1 MNKQGCLLAVLE
13 VIIAIMAIMAI
24 ATVARQEVRELLKVT
39 EEALMLLIVLAPKI
53 ELLLGHL
60 VNLAERQ
67 ELVVVVR
74 VALLQSTAESIVRV
88 EKEIE
93 LELEG
98 DVEAVHQ
105 SDDSIHAVG
114 IETTVEVHN
123 VVNTVLLDFVLH
135 GRFLSIDSTFFGEG
149 TDGRTRTRICSGAHA
164 HIQAANSL
172 QNHRP
177 IRA

>member
-13 VIIAIMAIMAI
+13 VIIAIVAI

-39 EEALMLLIVLAPKI
+39 EEALTLLIVLAPQI

-93 LELEG
+93 LELSR
-98 DVEAVHQ
+98 DVEAIHQ
-105 SDDSIHAVG
+105 SSDCLHAVAVA
-114 IETTVEVHN
+114 TTVKIHD
-123 VVNTVLLDFVLH
+123 VVNAVLLDFVLH
-135 GRFLSIDSTFFGEG
+135 D
-149 TDGRTRTRICSGAHA
+149 
-164 HIQAANSL
+164 
-172 QNHRP
+172 
-177 IRA
+177 

>member
-13 VIIAIMAIMAI
+13 VIIAIMAI

-39 EEALMLLIVLAPKI
+39 EEALTLLIVLAPQI

-74 VALLQSTAESIVRV
+74 VALLQSTAESIVHV

-93 LELEG
+93 LELSR
-98 DVEAVHQ
+98 DVEALHQ
-105 SDDSIHAVG
+105 SSDCLHAVAVA
-114 IETTVEVHN
+114 TTVKIHD
-123 VVNTVLLDFVLH
+123 VVNAVLLDFVLH
-135 GRFLSIDSTFFGEG
+135 D
-149 TDGRTRTRICSGAHA
+149 
-164 HIQAANSL
+164 
-172 QNHRP
+172 
-177 IRA
+177 

>member
-13 VIIAIMAIMAI
+13 VIIAIVAI

-39 EEALMLLIVLAPKI
+39 EEALTLLIVLAPQI

-74 VALLQSTAESIVRV
+74 VALLQSTAESIVHV

-93 LELEG
+93 LELSR
-98 DVEAVHQ
+98 DVEAIHQ
-105 SDDSIHAVG
+105 SSDCLHAVAVA
-114 IETTVEVHN
+114 TTVKIHD
-123 VVNTVLLDFVLH
+123 VVNAVLLDFVLY
-135 GRFLSIDSTFFGEG
+135 D
-149 TDGRTRTRICSGAHA
+149 
-164 HIQAANSL
+164 
-172 QNHRP
+172 
-177 IRA
+177 

>member
-13 VIIAIMAIMAI
+13 VIIAVMAI

-39 EEALMLLIVLAPKI
+39 EEALTLLVVLVPLI

-74 VALLQSTAESIVRV
+74 VALLQSTAESIVHV

-93 LELEG
+93 LELGG
-98 DVEAVHQ
+98 DVEAIHQ
-105 SDDSIHAVG
+105 SSDCPHAVAVA
-114 IETTVEVHN
+114 TTIEVHN
-123 VVNTVLLDFVLH
+123 VVNTVLLDLVLH
-135 GRFLSIDSTFFGEG
+135 D
-149 TDGRTRTRICSGAHA
+149 
-164 HIQAANSL
+164 
-172 QNHRP
+172 
-177 IRA
+177 